1 MTVNHSCNLDD
12 LIEAYKQHN
21 RHARGLHERTIN
33 GYERLVRPFVRA
45 SLGDDPIDATR
56 LGPADVLR
64 FVALMRAR
72 FSARSMKSVR
82 TALRSFF
89 LFLRM
94 KGLCDGRLE
103 AAIPPGAHWRLSTL
117 PRCLSD
123 RQLKQLLV
131 SFDAST
137 PCAYRD
143 RAIVSCLST
152 LGLRPGEVATL
163 HLEDIDW
170 RNGTIHLRTRKT
182 GRGAILPLPREAG
195 RAIVEYLRQERPNTD
210 ERRVF
215 VQHLGR
221 RSGAPISSGVVSAAV
236 VRALG
241 RAGIKSPIAGGY
253 VFRHTLASRMVPQG
267 ASLKEVAD
275 LLGHRCL
282 DTTTIYAK
290 LDVTSLCEVA
300 LPWPEVTP

>member
-1 MTVNHSCNLDD
+1 MTIHRSFSLDD
-12 LIEAYKQHN
+12 LIEAYKQHQ
-21 RHARGLHERTIN
+21 RRARGLRDGTVH

-45 SLGDDPIDATR
+45 TLGDDPIDPTR
-56 LGPADVLR
+56 LSPADVLQ
-64 FVALMRAR
+64 FVDSMRGR
-72 FSARSMKSVR
+72 FSACSMKTVG

-89 LFLRM
+89 LFMRM
-94 KGLCDGRLE
+94 EGLCDRRLE
-103 AAIPPGAHWRLSTL
+103 AAIPTVAHWRLSTL
-117 PRCLSD
+117 PRCLND
-123 RQLKQLLV
+123 QQLEQVLV

-152 LGLRPGEVATL
+152 LGFRPGEVAAL

-170 RNGTIHLRTRKT
+170 RGGTIRLCTRKT
-182 GRGAILPLPREAG
+182 GRGAILPLPRDAG
-195 RAIVEYLRQERPNTD
+195 RAIVDYLRQERPSTD

-221 RSGAPISSGVVSAAV
+221 HTGAPISSGVVSAAV
-236 VRALG
+236 VRALR
-241 RAGIKSPIAGGY
+241 RAGINSPLAGGY
-253 VFRHTLASRMVPQG
+253 VFRHTLASRMVRRG

-282 DTTTIYAK
+282 DTTAIYAK
-290 LDVTSLCEVA
+290 LDVASLSEVA